1 MTDRPQSKSVAR
13 SEDKEPIE
21 DAGGGAAPGSSVGE
35 RAEGRRA
42 VGACWPCERSSV
54 PA

>member
-1 MTDRPQSKSVAR
+1 MAR

-21 DAGGGAAPGSSVGE
+21 EAGGGAAPGPSVGE

-42 VGACWPCERSSV
+42 VGACRPSERFSV
-54 PA
+54 PL